1 MNNIFIKNLTALAL
15 KNVELVN
22 KLQGFIPTNVP
33 QLVNENGN
41 YNISYNEKLVH
52 NSNNPLAEANE
63 IFYKADNTP
72 VSIHIVYG
80 LGLGYLFQV
89 TSLNSKGSVI
99 LYEPDLNILWFAFTL
114 VDFSED
120 IKKENVFIASTYDEL
135 SEFIYQKSG
144 IKNTPVLLSLPSK
157 RETDEVGFNNFVKQV
172 QDTVGAFALDL
183 KYTKGAFLP
192 ALEML
197 IKNIP
202 SFLNETPLVYYKDFF
217 RGKTAVVVSAGPTL
231 DRNIETLKKYRDRY
245 VLFTVGTAV
254 KTLYE
259 KGLVP
264 DFLCIIEA
272 HNSSRQIEG
281 LDFTNVNFITEAY
294 SNPVFRNVKYKK
306 VLTHVAANMPINHFY
321 SEITGENIEEYWSK
335 GTVSYTAL
343 NSARLLGFSKIILVG
358 QDLAYIE
365 GQCYSKDSVYKDL
378 VCKYNEE
385 KKSWE
390 ITAVDFEKF
399 SRAICPSDDP
409 LLRIRDANKRL
420 DSLNSSLYY
429 VKGINGDMIPTE
441 SVYATF
447 VKPLSE
453 YTQHFNDR
461 KYINTSLVG
470 AQIDGFE
477 NMSLEDA
484 LKDSL
489 PVGNIE
495 LKDDFKLDKEFVLK
509 NLKLKSN
516 ELVDTIKFIKE
527 GSQLA
532 KSLNNDLK
540 RARVVD
546 ENILKKLKRLSL
558 NYLHITSELAN
569 KLKLLDFITT
579 ASKIDLDYEMKM
591 TQEFTVK
598 SIENINQKLANFYAT
613 TEQNILKIEGLIN
626 ESINTASKECFS
638 DD

>member
-1 MNNIFIKNLTALAL
+1 M
-15 KNVELVN
+15 
-22 KLQGFIPTNVP
+22 
-33 QLVNENGN
+33 
-41 YNISYNEKLVH
+41 
-52 NSNNPLAEANE
+52 
-63 IFYKADNTP
+63 
-72 VSIHIVYG
+72 
-80 LGLGYLFQV
+80 
-89 TSLNSKGSVI
+89 
-99 LYEPDLNILWFAFTL
+99 
-114 VDFSED
+114 
-120 IKKENVFIASTYDEL
+120 
-135 SEFIYQKSG
+135 
-144 IKNTPVLLSLPSK
+144 
-157 RETDEVGFNNFVKQV
+157 
-172 QDTVGAFALDL
+172 
-183 KYTKGAFLP
+183 
-192 ALEML
+192 
-197 IKNIP
+197 
-202 SFLNETPLVYYKDFF
+202 
-217 RGKTAVVVSAGPTL
+217 
-231 DRNIETLKKYRDRY
+231 
-245 VLFTVGTAV
+245 
-254 KTLYE
+254 
-259 KGLVP
+259 
-264 DFLCIIEA
+264 
-272 HNSSRQIEG
+272 
-281 LDFTNVNFITEAY
+281 
-294 SNPVFRNVKYKK
+294 
-306 VLTHVAANMPINHFY
+306 
-321 SEITGENIEEYWSK
+321 
-335 GTVSYTAL
+335 
-343 NSARLLGFSKIILVG
+343 
-358 QDLAYIE
+358 
-365 GQCYSKDSVYKDL
+365 
-378 VCKYNEE
+378 
-385 KKSWE
+385 
-390 ITAVDFEKF
+390 
-399 SRAICPSDDP
+399 
-409 LLRIRDANKRL
+409 LRIRDANKRL

-484 LKDSL
+484 LKKALKENYSAD
-489 PVGNIE
+489 IE

>member
-1 MNNIFIKNLTALAL
+1 M
-15 KNVELVN
+15 
-22 KLQGFIPTNVP
+22 
-33 QLVNENGN
+33 
-41 YNISYNEKLVH
+41 
-52 NSNNPLAEANE
+52 
-63 IFYKADNTP
+63 
-72 VSIHIVYG
+72 
-80 LGLGYLFQV
+80 
-89 TSLNSKGSVI
+89 
-99 LYEPDLNILWFAFTL
+99 
-114 VDFSED
+114 
-120 IKKENVFIASTYDEL
+120 
-135 SEFIYQKSG
+135 
-144 IKNTPVLLSLPSK
+144 
-157 RETDEVGFNNFVKQV
+157 
-172 QDTVGAFALDL
+172 
-183 KYTKGAFLP
+183 
-192 ALEML
+192 
-197 IKNIP
+197 
-202 SFLNETPLVYYKDFF
+202 
-217 RGKTAVVVSAGPTL
+217 
-231 DRNIETLKKYRDRY
+231 
-245 VLFTVGTAV
+245 
-254 KTLYE
+254 
-259 KGLVP
+259 
-264 DFLCIIEA
+264 
-272 HNSSRQIEG
+272 
-281 LDFTNVNFITEAY
+281 
-294 SNPVFRNVKYKK
+294 
-306 VLTHVAANMPINHFY
+306 
-321 SEITGENIEEYWSK
+321 
-335 GTVSYTAL
+335 
-343 NSARLLGFSKIILVG
+343 
-358 QDLAYIE
+358 
-365 GQCYSKDSVYKDL
+365 
-378 VCKYNEE
+378 
-385 KKSWE
+385 
-390 ITAVDFEKF
+390 
-399 SRAICPSDDP
+399 
-409 LLRIRDANKRL
+409 LRIRDANKRL